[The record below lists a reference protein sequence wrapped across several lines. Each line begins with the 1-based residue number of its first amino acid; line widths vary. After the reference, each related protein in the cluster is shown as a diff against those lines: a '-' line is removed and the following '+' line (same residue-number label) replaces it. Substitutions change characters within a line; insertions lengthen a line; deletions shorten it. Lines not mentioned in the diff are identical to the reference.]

1 MQKRNTESVVNVMA
15 VAIHQGLI
23 QLIEPDGTIAI
34 YRQRGIGSLSD
45 MALIAAVREGK
56 LSSDY
61 VRFKELPRN
70 YRIYFEDE
78 TIMGRAQATF
88 PNLERYKKLYGAR

>member
-1 MQKRNTESVVNVMA
+1 
-15 VAIHQGLI
+15 
-23 QLIEPDGTIAI
+23 
-34 YRQRGIGSLSD
+34 